1 MAATAKKNAFEIMFE
16 SSKLCWPPG
25 PLPFAITSILEI
37 VSENGWFPWYD
48 NDEVRQNPDYSS
60 LRLVTKEMKALWIP
74 LNVAVPILKPLSIF
88 ST

>member
-25 PLPFAITSILEI
+25 PLPFATTSILEI

-48 NDEVRQNPDYSS
+48 DNEVRQNPDYSS
-60 LRLVTKEMKALWIP
+60 LRLVTKEMKALMDTP
-74 LNVAVPILKPLSIF
+74 KCGGPDFEAMLIF